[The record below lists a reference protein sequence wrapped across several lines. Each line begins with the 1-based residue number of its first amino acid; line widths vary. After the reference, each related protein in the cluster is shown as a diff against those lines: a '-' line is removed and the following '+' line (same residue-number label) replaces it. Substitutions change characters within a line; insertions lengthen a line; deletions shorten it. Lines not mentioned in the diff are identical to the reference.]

1 MLLVCGWI
9 LYSDPMLYAFFEA
22 VPLNN
27 LMLFLSDFYD
37 FMFFS
42 YVSSSIKGSK
52 CVTQKLKGQQ
62 K

>member
-1 MLLVCGWI
+1 
-9 LYSDPMLYAFFEA
+9 MLYAFFEA
-22 VPLNN
+22 VPLNY
-27 LMLFLSDFYD
+27 LMLFLSNFYD

-42 YVSSSIKGSK
+42 DVSSSIKGSK